1 MFILIKIALI
11 AIIIFI
17 LGWIPLVGAY
27 DYETALTVALSG
39 LFAIPL
45 LTPKFHPAN
54 QDHPKLNLVKH
65 IGAALLF
72 FVLANAILLFI
83 AYLQNELCDFQKGLR
98 YQALIALPSNLL
110 VAVLCAWLQN
120 ISKFKS
126 LRVILYLLCV
136 GADFAIALCALYHLP
151 PLVAFGQ
158 FFGYFAGSIYD
169 EAIDIFP
176 ALCRYRFG
184 TLLILFGLIAAQRPH
199 LTLPKRF
206 LSPLPGV
213 ILALSAYLLA
223 AHTGDL
229 PPLSRQ
235 PLQNYLWD
243 SVSDS
248 KQRFII
254 HFIPHSKSRAQQN
267 EQKNRLLRAYE
278 RDFNDLQAFFH
289 DAPDQTID
297 IWLYPDLDAKQK
309 FLGARHT
316 SFARVWKNEIHL
328 VQSSPDSTLPK
339 HELSHLFAGAFAH
352 TFLKIHGAYNI
363 PAMGWVEGLA
373 MAAEWPLNPFNL
385 HTWSAAILDNEKTFG
400 NINALQLLYGFWS
413 LPSHAA
419 YTLAGSFVRYLIEQ
433 FGIERVKILSQHL
446 PGDFEAIIGISFQ
459 DAFRNWKTHLL
470 THHRHRDA
478 DALAPVVFG
487 ASSIWNKHC
496 ARACAADDAHF
507 YACLSQPQCPIPNP
521 IPPNHT
527 TSTANKLRAIQRLWA
542 LYLTRGPLDPAPHRA
557 FALDR
562 YLLPSLPL
570 FSPAFDIA
578 NRQRA
583 QNASADAPGAQR
595 LQILQILDSI
605 PQNELPP
612 AANLL
617 WLERRADMLS
627 HAQLNAPAAIL
638 YHVLLSQPLPIPTAR
653 RLQIKYQASKNSH
666 APVANALLR
675 WFASNDTDI
684 HALSLAYPTAPILS
698 YLDFINALHSN
709 NYAHARCAFSRTL
722 LYLLSANQ
730 ATQLPPLA
738 LRELLRLAPYL

>member
-1 MFILIKIALI
+1 MFTLIKIALI

-17 LGWIPLVGAY
+17 LGWIPLIGAY

-39 LFAIPL
+39 LIAIPL
-45 LTPKFHPAN
+45 LTPKFHQSN
-54 QDHPKLNLVKH
+54 QEHPKLNLVKH

-72 FVLANAILLFI
+72 FLLANGVLLFI
-83 AYLQNELCDFQKGLR
+83 ANLQNELCDFQKGLT
-98 YQALIALPSNLL
+98 YQLLIALPSNLL
-110 VAVLCAWLQN
+110 AAVLCAWLQN

-126 LRVILYLLCV
+126 LRVILYALCV
-136 GADFAIALCALYHLP
+136 IADFAAALCALYHLP

-169 EAIDIFP
+169 EAIDVIP

-184 TLLILFGLIAAQRPH
+184 TLLILIGLIAAQRPR
-199 LTLPKRF
+199 LPLPKRF
-206 LSPLPGV
+206 LSPLLGC
-213 ILALSAYLLA
+213 LLSLSAYA
-223 AHTGDL
+223 IHAQNGDL

-235 PLQNYLWD
+235 PLQTYLWD

-248 KQRFII
+248 NHRFII
-254 HFIPHSKSRAQQN
+254 HFIPNDKSRAQQN
-267 EQKNRLLRAYE
+267 EQKKRLLRAYD
-278 RDFNDLQAFFH
+278 RDFNALQSFFH
-289 DAPDQTID
+289 TAPAQTID

-339 HELSHLFAGAFAH
+339 HELSHLFSATFAN
-352 TFLKIHGAYNI
+352 TCLKIHGAYNI
-363 PAMGWVEGLA
+363 PAMGWVEGLS

-385 HTWSAAILDNEKTFG
+385 HTWSAAILDNPKTFG
-400 NINALQLLYGFWS
+400 NINGLQLLYGFWA
-413 LPSHAA
+413 LPSRVA
-419 YTLAGSFVRYLIEQ
+419 YTLAGSFVHYLIEQ
-433 FGIERVKILSQHL
+433 FGIERVKSLSQHL
-446 PGDFEAIIGISFQ
+446 PGDFEEIIGISFQ
-459 DAFRNWKTHLL
+459 DAIQNWKTYVKKY
-470 THHRHRDA
+470 HRHRDA
-478 DALAPVVFG
+478 ATLAPLVFG

-521 IPPNHT
+521 IPQNNTH
-527 TSTANKLRAIQRLWA
+527 STADKLRTIQRLWA
-542 LYLTRGPLDPAPHRA
+542 LYLTRGALDDAPHRA

-562 YLLPSLPL
+562 YLLPHLSL
-570 FSPAFDIA
+570 FAPAFDRA
-578 NRQRA
+578 NQQRA
-583 QNASADAPGAQR
+583 LMTSNDAPGAQR
-595 LQILQILDSI
+595 LQILQILSEI
-605 PQNELPP
+605 PQTELPP

-627 HAQLNAPAAIL
+627 HANLNAPAALI
-638 YHVLLSQPLPIPTAR
+638 YHALLSQTLPLSTAR

-666 APVANALLR
+666 APEAQALLR
-675 WFASNDTDI
+675 WFASPNSDI
-684 HALSLAYPTAPILS
+684 HELSLSFPTAPILS
-698 YLDFINALHSN
+698 YLDFINALHANQFSR
-709 NYAHARCAFSRTL
+709 ARLAFSRTL